1 MCVRWGS
8 VNKENSW
15 AARKYKTHCLDV
27 NCCFSH
33 AHSFALIHFYPTL
46 RLTYNQLHT
55 TRRPEDKM
63 KPFLIGLIWIL
74 QLSSSFTFRVLPN
87 QMIISHSKTN
97 DFNVFANPNGDNLDE
112 PPSNTNANSL
122 DSLLVDAEKFRSQS
136 SVSSP
141 SSSTPST
148 SSSSSSAIIPKIKE
162 GVSLIVTADF
172 FLICGFLLWFLLG
185 AGLSIAGV
193 GDGVQ
198 IAFNGIFQPI
208 VQPALGVL
216 MIGSLAGAWDRDD
229 DKIVTRFDGFKDEDE
244 DK

>member
-1 MCVRWGS
+1 
-8 VNKENSW
+8 
-15 AARKYKTHCLDV
+15 
-27 NCCFSH
+27 
-33 AHSFALIHFYPTL
+33 
-46 RLTYNQLHT
+46 
-55 TRRPEDKM
+55 
-63 KPFLIGLIWIL
+63 
-74 QLSSSFTFRVLPN
+74 
-87 QMIISHSKTN
+87 
-97 DFNVFANPNGDNLDE
+97 
-112 PPSNTNANSL
+112 
-122 DSLLVDAEKFRSQS
+122 
-136 SVSSP
+136 
-141 SSSTPST
+141 
-148 SSSSSSAIIPKIKE
+148 
-162 GVSLIVTADF
+162 VSLIVTADF